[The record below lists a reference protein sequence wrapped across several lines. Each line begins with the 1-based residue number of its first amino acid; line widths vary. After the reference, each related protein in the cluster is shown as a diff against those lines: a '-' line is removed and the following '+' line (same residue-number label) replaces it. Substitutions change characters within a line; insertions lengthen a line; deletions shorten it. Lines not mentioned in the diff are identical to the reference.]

1 MLVELKALRETVAKI
16 APANAV
22 FTVPE
27 TLKVRALMACCYD
40 RFSLHCHTAPYGAV

>member
-1 MLVELKALRETVAKI
+1 VLLVELKALRETAAKI

-27 TLKVRALMACCYD
+27 TLKVRAFNVVMEGSHFFAK
-40 RFSLHCHTAPYGAV
+40 SVA